1 MDSAIA
7 PHLRCPRTRTRR
19 IEDDYA
25 PPYPAW
31 STHAAQPVGRVVMA
45 YYGFQ
50 SKGREDHAR
59 SCRTLKSFIAN
70 FKNPDGPVHY
80 DLAHYVD
87 EEGYDNMIAIAY
99 WTEPESFARF
109 EGRAAIQEW
118 WASPERL
125 TDGIGYF
132 KEVVSPEASGFET
145 LFSGPDRMEGIGLA
159 LGTRTQDDIQEHGY
173 WGSMRDR
180 LAASQTDALS
190 GSGALSTTETPG
202 FGRRVKIQ
210 GHQNVAM
217 IRSGQDWTNTTGKER
232 DLYLRDMEP
241 ILRSGM
247 DFLRDSGKVIGCYSN
262 RYMRHVDAAG
272 QPVEKSFGY
281 SYWHS
286 LGEMERWSESHPT
299 HVAIFG
305 TFMRI
310 VQELNF
316 QLDLRL
322 YHEVSVLRPE
332 EQHFEY
338 VNCHPRTGLMNA
350 L

>member
-1 MDSAIA
+1 M
-7 PHLRCPRTRTRR
+7 
-19 IEDDYA
+19 
-25 PPYPAW
+25 
-31 STHAAQPVGRVVMA
+31 
-45 YYGFQ
+45 
-50 SKGREDHAR
+50 
-59 SCRTLKSFIAN
+59 
-70 FKNPDGPVHY
+70 
-80 DLAHYVD
+80 
-87 EEGYDNMIAIAY
+87 
-99 WTEPESFARF
+99 
-109 EGRAAIQEW
+109 
-118 WASPERL
+118 
-125 TDGIGYF
+125 
-132 KEVVSPEASGFET
+132 SGFET

-159 LGTRTQDDIQEHGY
+159 LDTRTEDDIQEHGY

-180 LAASQTDALS
+180 LAASQTDGLTASGTLS
-190 GSGALSTTETPG
+190 ATETPG
-202 FGRRVKIQ
+202 FGKRVKIQ
-210 GHQNVAM
+210 GYQNVAM
-217 IRSGQDWTNTTGKER
+217 IRSGQDWMNTTGKER
-232 DLYLRDMEP
+232 DLYLGDMEP

-247 DFLRDSGKVIGCYSN
+247 DFLRDSGKAIGCYTN
-262 RYMRHVDAAG
+262 RYMRHVDNAG

-322 YHEVSVLRPE
+322 CHEVSVLKPE

-338 VNCHPRTGLMNA
+338 INCHPRIGLMNG

>member
-19 IEDDYA
+19 IEDDYK

-31 STHAAQPVGRVVMA
+31 STHAEPKLGSVVMA

-59 SCRTLKSFIAN
+59 ACRTLKSFIAG
-70 FKNPDGPVHY
+70 FDGEDGPGHH
-80 DLAHYVD
+80 DLTHYVD
-87 EEGYDNMIAIAY
+87 EGGYDNMIAIAY
-99 WTEPESFARF
+99 WTEPDRFARF
-109 EGRAAIQEW
+109 EGRTREW
-118 WASPERL
+118 WESPDRL

-132 KEVVSPEASGFET
+132 REVVTPEASGFET

-159 LGTRTQDDIQEHGY
+159 LGTRTEDDIQEHGY
-173 WGSMRDR
+173 WGSMRER

-190 GSGALSTTETPG
+190 ASGALAATEVPG
-202 FGRRVKIQ
+202 FGKRVKVA
-210 GHQNVAM
+210 GHRNVAM

-232 DLYLRDMEP
+232 ELYLGDMEP

-247 DFLRDSGKVIGCYSN
+247 DFLRNNGRAIGCYSN
-262 RYMRHVDAAG
+262 RYMQHMDEAG
-272 QPVEKSFGY
+272 QPLEKSFGY

-322 YHEVSVLRPE
+322 YHEVSVLKPE
-332 EQHFEY
+332 EQQFEY
-338 VNCHPRTGLMNA
+338 INCHPRTGLMNG